1 MKSLIIYLYNKRLLF
16 FLYEIKKDF
25 KFNKKKKKKILNLKK
40 KKKKKNSINKLQNR
54 INTFPTSAFIIIYV
68 IAGNDRQSVKAL
80 VMRKFHD
87 ASRHDSIG

>member
-16 FLYEIKKDF
+16 FLYEIKKDL
-25 KFNKKKKKKILNLKK
+25 KFNKK